1 MFPGKTPTG
10 LTLLMVRSSI
20 LQRHVAVVETPNHIP
35 SELPGHPGNGLPHS
49 FLSSCQFLRQASK
62 ALLRNGR
69 ALSLSTIYTV
79 EPLVVRSYLSGSCV
93 LSGDVLMCLTIF
105 VPSAAHNLLVCSAQ
119 AGVALIAQSDHNA
132 RAETPA
138 AIDQCGSCH
147 LL

>member
-1 MFPGKTPTG
+1 M
-10 LTLLMVRSSI
+10 LL
-20 LQRHVAVVETPNHIP
+20 LLRHRTISRMARQLRR
-35 SELPGHPGNGLPHS
+35 LPGRPGNGLPHS

-119 AGVALIAQSDHNA
+119 AGVALIAQSDYHNA